1 MNVCV
6 CVCVCARACVR
17 ACVCACDADTARQ
30 MVGKRSSVQCSLDL
44 RLHPC
49 AHCVYDKCMNLL
61 SF

>member
-1 MNVCV
+1 M
-6 CVCVCARACVR
+6 CVCARARVR
-17 ACVCACDADTARQ
+17 ACVLTARQ

-49 AHCVYDKCMNLL
+49 AHGVYDKCTNLL